1 MSETIINIHG
11 GNNQILPNATEAVQ
25 NFYGCQPADAG
36 NAENQACDD
45 LSPDALRL
53 QPYIS
58 NVESLRHYTARLSEC
73 RSATELA
80 QVIVG
85 IKDREPKITEEL
97 MVKEKFIKLLLPLAP
112 NVTKG
117 TTTDNIRARIN
128 DAWSRKPRTK

>member
-1 MSETIINIHG
+1 MSDTIINIHG

-36 NAENQACDD
+36 NAERQASDG
-45 LSPDALRL
+45 LSPEALSL
-53 QPYIS
+53 QPYI
-58 NVESLRHYTARLSEC
+58 NDAERLRHYVARLSEC

-80 QVIVG
+80 QVIVS
-85 IKDREPKITEEL
+85 IKDRESKITAEL

-117 TTTDNIRARIN
+117 TTIDNIRARIN
-128 DAWSRKPRTK
+128 NVWSKKPRTK

>member
-1 MSETIINIHG
+1 MSDTIINIHG

-36 NAENQACDD
+36 NAER
-45 LSPDALRL
+45 LSPEALSL
-53 QPYIS
+53 QPYI
-58 NVESLRHYTARLSEC
+58 NDAESLRHYVARLSEC

-80 QVIVG
+80 QVIVH
-85 IKDREPKITEEL
+85 IKDREPKITAEL

-117 TTTDNIRARIN
+117 TTIDNIRARIN
-128 DAWSRKPRTK
+128 DVWSRKPRTK

>member
-1 MSETIINIHG
+1 MSETIINING
-11 GNNQILPNATEAVQ
+11 GNNQILPNATDAVQ

-36 NAENQACDD
+36 NAEIQAYDD

-58 NVESLRHYTARLSEC
+58 NVESLRHYMARLSEC
-73 RSATELA
+73 QSATELA
-80 QVIVG
+80 QVIIN

-117 TTTDNIRARIN
+117 TTIDNIRARIN
-128 DAWSRKPRTK
+128 DAWSRKPRKK